1 LETLTLMKK
10 QILILALF
18 FVVALVKGQD
28 SKNFIDQNYIEVT
41 GIAYKEVVP
50 DEIYLKIRI
59 DEKDNKGRES
69 IQSLERKMLRR
80 LESIGIDIDKQVKL
94 NDFSSNFQ
102 FYFLKRTDVFES
114 KEYTIQVSTGAK
126 AGEVI
131 TELSDMGISNV
142 TLDRVAY
149 SDEEGLKLEVKA
161 LAIKNAKMKAAS
173 LAGALDQTIG
183 RAIHIQEYDSPRM
196 FRSNN
201 MEMKVRGAG
210 SMNDQSLPEVGFEKI
225 RVDASVQ
232 VKFILN

>member
-1 LETLTLMKK
+1 
-10 QILILALF
+10 
-18 FVVALVKGQD
+18 
-28 SKNFIDQNYIEVT
+28 
-41 GIAYKEVVP
+41 
-50 DEIYLKIRI
+50 
-59 DEKDNKGRES
+59 
-69 IQSLERKMLRR
+69 
-80 LESIGIDIDKQVKL
+80 
-94 NDFSSNFQ
+94 
-102 FYFLKRTDVFES
+102 VFES

-173 LAGALDQTIG
+173 LAEALDQTIG
-183 RAIHIQEYDSPRM
+183 KAIHIQEYDSPRM

-201 MEMKVRGAG
+201 MEMKVRGVG